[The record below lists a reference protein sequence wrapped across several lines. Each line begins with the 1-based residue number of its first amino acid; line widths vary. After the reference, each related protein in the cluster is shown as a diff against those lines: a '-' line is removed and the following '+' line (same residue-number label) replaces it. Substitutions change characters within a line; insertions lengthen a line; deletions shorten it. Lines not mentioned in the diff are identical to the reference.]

1 MIRISAL
8 FAALFLSFAQPT
20 TAQTFRQGDTSLIPH
35 AENALRV
42 IRTMTA
48 SFTFQNVAQFNT
60 GRLFIDRLG
69 GRMRMEFDPPLRHLI
84 IANGART
91 DFIGGVG
98 TVVNTA
104 TQSTP
109 LALIFGARP
118 KLSGEVQVLEIA
130 TKDNA
135 AFFAVTQRS
144 RPKAGKVILHFIK
157 T

>member
-1 MIRISAL
+1 
-8 FAALFLSFAQPT
+8 
-20 TAQTFRQGDTSLIPH
+20 
-35 AENALRV
+35 
-42 IRTMTA
+42 
-48 SFTFQNVAQFNT
+48 
-60 GRLFIDRLG
+60 

-91 DFIGGVG
+91 DFIGGDG

-157 T
+157 TQPTWTLHGWGFIDPEGRYTKTILSSQRYDVLLNANLFEAPDEN